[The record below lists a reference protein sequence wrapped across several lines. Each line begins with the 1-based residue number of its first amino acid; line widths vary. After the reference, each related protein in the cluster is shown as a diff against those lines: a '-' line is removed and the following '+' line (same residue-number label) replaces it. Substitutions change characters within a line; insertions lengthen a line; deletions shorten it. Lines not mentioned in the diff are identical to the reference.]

1 MSPRRLPRQGRQQM
15 PSNMSTSRS
24 RACRSVPVSLSLR
37 LRQEDLEFKVILHFI
52 VIKAEKKGRWKLYV

>member
-1 MSPRRLPRQGRQQM
+1 M